1 VRIFPSGRR
10 TTTSRTFSKPSEPTK
25 NCTGGTCIETRSNFK
40 VNSEY
45 RPTGDQPQAI
55 ERLASGLDVGM
66 RAQTLLGVTGSG
78 KTHTMARVIEKAGR
92 PALVIAHNKT
102 LAAQLASEFSEFF
115 PNNAV
120 EYFVSYYDYY
130 QPEAY
135 VPRTDTFIEK
145 DAQINEDIDRLRHS
159 TTSSL
164 FTRRDVIVVASVSAI
179 YGLGSPEEYRKRMVL
194 LEKGGFYD
202 LDDVLRDLVHIQYT
216 RNDFQLARG
225 TFRVRGDVL
234 EVHPAYQDTIY
245 RISLFGDEVENMVEV
260 DPLTGEILRELH
272 TLTVYPATHFVTD
285 EDRLAVAIRNIEA
298 ELEERSAELEG
309 EGKVLEAYRLR
320 QRTRYDLEMMREVG
334 YCSGIE
340 NYSRHLDGRP
350 AGSTPY
356 TLLDYF
362 PDDYLT
368 FVDESHITLPQV
380 RGMYNGDRSRKTTL
394 VEFGFRLPSALDN
407 RPLMW
412 DEFLLK
418 TNQMVFVSATPGPY
432 ELENSEQIVEQII
445 RPTGLVDPEVE
456 VRPTTNQIDD
466 LLNEVAK
473 RVEHEE
479 RVLITTLTIKMAED
493 LTDYLLGHGVKAR
506 YMHANIET
514 LDRIQI
520 IRGLRTGEFDVL
532 VGINL
537 LREGLDLPEVT
548 LVAILDADK
557 EGFLRGERA
566 LIQTIGRAARNV
578 NGRVIMYADR
588 ETEAMRV
595 AIGET
600 NRRREIQVAYN
611 ERNGIEP
618 RTIVKG
624 VSDILIAA
632 EAKGLYK
639 SQRQKAARDAPRDP
653 DELRTLIADLEAEM
667 LEAAEELKFEY
678 AAKLRDEIKD
688 LERQLQEVAS

>member
-1 VRIFPSGRR
+1 
-10 TTTSRTFSKPSEPTK
+10 
-25 NCTGGTCIETRSNFK
+25 
-40 VNSEY
+40 
-45 RPTGDQPQAI
+45 
-55 ERLASGLDVGM
+55 M

-78 KTHTMARVIEKAGR
+78 KTHTMARTIEKVGK
-92 PALVIAHNKT
+92 PSLIIAHNKT
-102 LAAQLASEFSEFF
+102 LAAQLASEFAEFF

-164 FTRRDVIVVASVSAI
+164 FTRSDVVVVASVSAI
-179 YGLGSPEEYRKRMVL
+179 YGLGSPEEYRSKMVL
-194 LEKGGFYD
+194 LESGGFYD
-202 LDDVLRDLVHIQYT
+202 LDDILRDLVRIQYV
-216 RNDFQLARG
+216 RNDYQLARG
-225 TFRVRGDVL
+225 SFRVRGDVL
-234 EVHPAYQDTIY
+234 EVHPAYQDAIY
-245 RISLFGDEVENMVEV
+245 RVSFFGDEVEAMAEV
-260 DPLTGEILRELH
+260 DPVTGEVLREHDVLA
-272 TLTVYPATHFVTD
+272 VYPASHFVTGD
-285 EDRLAVAIRNIEA
+285 ERLNTAVANIET
-298 ELEERSAELEG
+298 ELEERYAQMEA
-309 EGKVLEAYRLR
+309 EGKVLEAYRLK
-320 QRTRYDLEMMREVG
+320 QRTQYDLEMMRELG

-350 AGSTPY
+350 PGSTPF

-362 PDDYLT
+362 PDDYVT
-368 FVDESHITLPQV
+368 FVDESHITLPQIQ
-380 RGMYNGDRSRKTTL
+380 GMYKGDRSRKTTL
-394 VEFGFRLPSALDN
+394 VDFGFRLPSALDN

-418 TNQMVFVSATPGPY
+418 TNQLVFVSATPGPY
-432 ELENSEQIVEQII
+432 ELENSGQIMEQII

-456 VRPTTNQIDD
+456 VRPTKNQIDD

-473 RVEHEE
+473 RTEREE

-493 LTDYLLGHGVKAR
+493 LTDYLLESGVKAR

-566 LIQTIGRAARNV
+566 LIQTIGRSARNV
-578 NGRVIMYADR
+578 DGRVIMYADKETNAMR
-588 ETEAMRV
+588 AALGETE
-595 AIGET
+595 
-600 NRRREIQVAYN
+600 RRRTIQRAHN
-611 ERNGIEP
+611 ERHGIQP
-618 RTIVKG
+618 TTIKKG
-624 VSDILIAA
+624 ISDILIAA
-632 EAKGLYK
+632 ESKGLYK
-639 SQRQKAARDAPRDP
+639 AGKKAASREAPRDP
-653 DELRTLIADLEAEM
+653 AELQGLIADLQAEM
-667 LEAAEELKFEY
+667 QEAAEDLKFEY

-688 LERQLQEVAS
+688 LERQLQEVAT

>member
-1 VRIFPSGRR
+1 MG
-10 TTTSRTFSKPSEPTK
+10 
-25 NCTGGTCIETRSNFK
+25 
-40 VNSEY
+40 
-45 RPTGDQPQAI
+45 
-55 ERLASGLDVGM
+55 
-66 RAQTLLGVTGSG
+66 AQTLLGVTGSG
-78 KTHTMARVIEKAGR
+78 KTHTMARVIEKVGR
-92 PALVIAHNKT
+92 PSLVIAHNKT
-102 LAAQLASEFSEFF
+102 LAAQLASEFADFF

-179 YGLGSPEEYRKRMVL
+179 YGLGSPEEYRNKMVL

-202 LDDVLRDLVHIQYT
+202 VDHILRDLVKIQYT
-216 RNDFQLARG
+216 RNDFQLNRG

-245 RISLFGDEVENMVEV
+245 RVSFFGDEVESMIEA
-260 DPLTGEILRELH
+260 DPLTGEVLRELDVM
-272 TLTVYPATHFVTD
+272 TVYPASHFVTA
-285 EDRLAVAIRNIEA
+285 EDRLATAIKNIEA
-298 ELEERSAELEG
+298 EAEERVAELEG
-309 EGKVLEAYRLR
+309 EGKVLEAYRLK
-320 QRTRYDLEMMREVG
+320 QRTQYDLEMMRELG
-334 YCSGIE
+334 YTSGIE

-350 AGSTPY
+350 PGSTPY

-362 PDDYLT
+362 PDDYVT
-368 FVDESHITLPQV
+368 FVDESHITLPQI
-380 RGMYNGDRSRKTTL
+380 RGMYKGDRSRKTTL
-394 VEFGFRLPSALDN
+394 VDFGFRLPSALDN
-407 RPLMW
+407 RPLTFE
-412 DEFLLK
+412 EFLLK
-418 TNQMVFVSATPGPY
+418 TEQMVFVSATPGPY
-432 ELENSEQIVEQII
+432 ELENSGQIVEQII
-445 RPTGLVDPEVE
+445 RPTGLIDPEVE
-456 VRPTTNQIDD
+456 VRPTKNQIDD
-466 LLNEVAK
+466 LLNEVAV
-473 RVEHEE
+473 RVEHGE

-493 LTDYLLGHGVKAR
+493 LTDYLLEHKVKAR

-578 NGRVIMYADR
+578 KGRVIMYADR
-588 ETEAMRV
+588 ETDSMRV
-595 AIGET
+595 ALGET
-600 NRRREIQVAYN
+600 NRRREIQTAHN
-611 ERNGIEP
+611 ERHNIEP
-618 RTIVKG
+618 RTISKG
-624 VSDILIAA
+624 VSDILVAA

-639 SQRQKAARDAPRDP
+639 ANKRSSRETPRDP

-678 AAKLRDEIKD
+678 AAKLRDEVKD

>member
-1 VRIFPSGRR
+1 
-10 TTTSRTFSKPSEPTK
+10 
-25 NCTGGTCIETRSNFK
+25 
-40 VNSEY
+40 
-45 RPTGDQPQAI
+45 
-55 ERLASGLDVGM
+55 M

-102 LAAQLASEFSEFF
+102 LAAQLASEFSDFY

-159 TTSSL
+159 ATSSL

-179 YGLGSPEEYRKRMVL
+179 YGLGSPDEYRSKMVL

-202 LDDVLRDLVHIQYT
+202 LDDVLRDLVRIQYT

-245 RISLFGDEVENMVEV
+245 RISFFGDEVESMAEV
-260 DPLTGEILRELH
+260 DPLTGEILREMD

-285 EDRLAVAIRNIEA
+285 EDRLTVAIRNIEA
-298 ELEERSAELEG
+298 ELEERAAELDE

-320 QRTRYDLEMMREVG
+320 QRTRYDLEMLREVG
-334 YCSGIE
+334 FTSGIE

-407 RPLMW
+407 RPLRW
-412 DEFLLK
+412 EEFLLK
-418 TNQMVFVSATPGPY
+418 TNQLICVSATPGPW
-432 ELENSEQIVEQII
+432 ELETSEQIVEQII

-456 VRPTTNQIDD
+456 VRPTQNQIDD

-473 RVEHEE
+473 RVEHNE

-493 LTDYLLGHGVKAR
+493 LTDYLLEHNVKAR

-566 LIQTIGRAARNV
+566 LIQTIGRAARNI
-578 NGRVIMYADR
+578 NGRVIMYADK
-588 ETEAMRV
+588 ETEAMRI

-611 ERNGIEP
+611 ERNNIEP

-624 VSDILIAA
+624 ISDILIAA

-639 SQRQKAARDAPRDP
+639 TQRQKAARDAPRDR
-653 DELRTLIADLEAEM
+653 DELQNLIADLQAEM

-678 AAKLRDEIKD
+678 AAKLRDEIKV

>member
-1 VRIFPSGRR
+1 MQNS
-10 TTTSRTFSKPSEPTK
+10 
-25 NCTGGTCIETRSNFK
+25 FK

-45 RPTGDQPQAI
+45 LPTGDQPRAI
-55 ERLASGLDVGM
+55 ESLSAGLEAGM
-66 RAQTLLGVTGSG
+66 GSQSLLGVTGSG
-78 KTHTMARVIEKAGR
+78 KTYTMAKTIEEAGR

-159 TTSSL
+159 ATSSL

-179 YGLGSPEEYRKRMVL
+179 YGLGSPEEYRSKMVL
-194 LEKGGFYD
+194 LEEGGFYD
-202 LDDVLRDLVHIQYT
+202 LDDVLRDLVRIQYT
-216 RNDFQLARG
+216 RNDYQLARG

-245 RISLFGDEVENMVEV
+245 RISFFGDEVEGMVEA
-260 DPLTGEILRELH
+260 DPLTGEVLRELKV
-272 TLTVYPATHFVTD
+272 LTVYPATHFVTN
-285 EDRLAVAIRNIEA
+285 EDRLAVAIKNIEA
-298 ELEERSAELEG
+298 ELEERYAELER

-320 QRTRYDLEMMREVG
+320 QRTMYDLEMMRELG
-334 YCSGIE
+334 YTSGIE

-350 AGSTPY
+350 PSSTPY

-362 PDDYLT
+362 PDDYVT
-368 FVDESHITLPQV
+368 FVDESHITLPQIQ
-380 RGMYNGDRSRKTTL
+380 GMYKGDRSRKTTL

-407 RPLMW
+407 RPLNW
-412 DEFLLK
+412 EEFLFK
-418 TNQMVFVSATPGPY
+418 TGQMVFVSATPGPY
-432 ELENSEQIVEQII
+432 ELEHSEQIVEQII

-456 VRPTTNQIDD
+456 VRPTENQIDD

-473 RVEHEE
+473 RVEHYE
-479 RVLITTLTIKMAED
+479 RVLVTTLTIRMAED
-493 LTDYLLGHGVKAR
+493 LTDYLLEHGVKAR

-537 LREGLDLPEVT
+537 LREGLDLPEVS

-578 NGRVIMYADR
+578 CGRVIMYADR
-588 ETEAMRV
+588 ETDAMRG
-595 AIGET
+595 ALGET
-600 NRRREIQVAYN
+600 NRRREIQIAYN
-611 ERNGIEP
+611 ERNDIEP
-618 RTIVKG
+618 RTIKKG

-632 EAKGLYK
+632 EAKGLY
-639 SQRQKAARDAPRDP
+639 RTDRKAAREAPRDP
-653 DELRTLIADLEAEM
+653 EELQNLIADLQAEM
-667 LEAAEELKFEY
+667 LAAAEELKFEY

>member
-1 VRIFPSGRR
+1 
-10 TTTSRTFSKPSEPTK
+10 
-25 NCTGGTCIETRSNFK
+25 
-40 VNSEY
+40 
-45 RPTGDQPQAI
+45 
-55 ERLASGLDVGM
+55 
-66 RAQTLLGVTGSG
+66 
-78 KTHTMARVIEKAGR
+78 MARVIEKAGK
-92 PALVIAHNKT
+92 PALVMAHNKT
-102 LAAQLASEFSEFF
+102 LAAQLASEFGEYF

-135 VPRTDTFIEK
+135 VPSSDTFIEK

-159 TTSSL
+159 ATSAL

-179 YGLGSPEEYRKRMVL
+179 YGLGSPEEYRSKMVV
-194 LEKGGFYD
+194 LEEGSFYD
-202 LDDVLRDLVHIQYT
+202 LDDVLRDLVRIQYT
-216 RNDFQLARG
+216 RNDYQLARG

-234 EVHPAYQDTIY
+234 EVQPAYQDTVY
-245 RISLFGDEVENMVEV
+245 RVSFFGDEVEGVTEV
-260 DPLTGEILRELH
+260 DPLTGEVLREHDLI
-272 TLTVYPATHFVTD
+272 TIYPATHFVTD
-285 EDRLAVAIRNIEA
+285 EDRLAVATKNIEA
-298 ELEERSAELEG
+298 ELEERYAELER

-320 QRTRYDLEMMREVG
+320 QRTQYDLEMMRELG

-340 NYSRHLDGRP
+340 NYSRHMDGRP
-350 AGSTPY
+350 PGSTPY

-362 PDDYLT
+362 PDDYVT
-368 FVDESHITLPQV
+368 FIDESHITLPQI
-380 RGMYNGDRSRKTTL
+380 RGMYNGDQSRKGTL
-394 VEFGFRLPSALDN
+394 VEHGFRLPSAKDN
-407 RPLMW
+407 RPLTF

-418 TNQMVFVSATPGPY
+418 SNQLVFVSATPGPY
-432 ELENSEQIVEQII
+432 ELENSGQIVEQII

-456 VRPTTNQIDD
+456 VRPTKGQIDD
-466 LLNEVAK
+466 LMNEVAV
-473 RVEHEE
+473 RVEHGE

-493 LTDYLLGHGVKAR
+493 LTDYLLEHNVKTR
-506 YMHANIET
+506 YMHSNIET

-578 NGRVIMYADR
+578 EGRVIMYADK
-588 ETEAMRV
+588 ETDAMKT
-595 AIGET
+595 ALGET
-600 NRRREIQVAYN
+600 GRRREIQKAYN
-611 ERNGIEP
+611 ERNGITP
-618 RTIVKG
+618 RTITKG
-624 VSDILIAA
+624 VSDILVAA

-639 SQRQKAARDAPRDP
+639 TQRQKNAERSTSSDP
-653 DELRTLIADLEAEM
+653 DELRELIANLEAEM

-688 LERQLQEVAS
+688 LERQLSEATA

>member
-1 VRIFPSGRR
+1 MQNS
-10 TTTSRTFSKPSEPTK
+10 
-25 NCTGGTCIETRSNFK
+25 FK

-45 RPTGDQPQAI
+45 LPTGDQPRAI
-55 ERLASGLDVGM
+55 ESLAAGLEDGM

-78 KTHTMARVIEKAGR
+78 KTYTMAKTIEAVGH

-159 TTSSL
+159 ATSSL

-179 YGLGSPEEYRKRMVL
+179 YGLGSPEEYRSKMVL
-194 LEKGGFYD
+194 LEEGSFYY
-202 LDDVLRDLVHIQYT
+202 LDDVLRDLVRIQYT
-216 RNDFQLARG
+216 RNDYQLNRG

-245 RISLFGDEVENMVEV
+245 RVSFFGDEVEGLVEA
-260 DPLTGEILRELH
+260 DPLTGEILRELKV
-272 TLTVYPATHFVTD
+272 LTIYPATHFVTD
-285 EDRLAVAIRNIEA
+285 EDKLAVAIKNIEA
-298 ELEERSAELEG
+298 ELEERYAELER

-320 QRTRYDLEMMREVG
+320 QRTMYDLEMMRELG
-334 YCSGIE
+334 YTSGIE

-350 AGSTPY
+350 PGSTPY

-362 PDDYLT
+362 PDDYVT
-368 FVDESHITLPQV
+368 FVDESHITLPQIQ
-380 RGMYNGDRSRKTTL
+380 GMYKGDRSRKTTL

-407 RPLMW
+407 RPLNW
-412 DEFLLK
+412 EEFLLK
-418 TNQMVFVSATPGPY
+418 TGQMVFVSATPGPY
-432 ELENSEQIVEQII
+432 ELERSEQIVEQII

-456 VRPTTNQIDD
+456 VRPTENQIDD

-473 RVEHEE
+473 RVEHDE
-479 RVLITTLTIKMAED
+479 RVLVTTLTIKMAED
-493 LTDYLLGHGVKAR
+493 LTDYLLEHGVKAR

-537 LREGLDLPEVT
+537 LREGLDLPEVS

-578 NGRVIMYADR
+578 GGRVIMYADK
-588 ETEAMRV
+588 ETEAMRA

-611 ERNGIEP
+611 ERNNIEP
-618 RTIVKG
+618 RTIKKG

-632 EAKGLYK
+632 EAKGLY
-639 SQRQKAARDAPRDP
+639 RTDRKATRETPHDP

-667 LEAAEELKFEY
+667 LAAAEELKFEY

-688 LERQLQEVAS
+688 LDRQLREVVS

>member
-1 VRIFPSGRR
+1 
-10 TTTSRTFSKPSEPTK
+10 
-25 NCTGGTCIETRSNFK
+25 
-40 VNSEY
+40 
-45 RPTGDQPQAI
+45 
-55 ERLASGLDVGM
+55 
-66 RAQTLLGVTGSG
+66 LLGVTGSG
-78 KTHTMARVIEKAGR
+78 KTYTMARVIEEAGR

-102 LAAQLASEFSEFF
+102 LAAQLASEFAEFF

-159 TTSSL
+159 ATSSL

-179 YGLGSPEEYRKRMVL
+179 YGLGSPDEYRSKMVL
-194 LEKGGFYD
+194 LEKRGSYN
-202 LDDVLRDLVHIQYT
+202 LDDVLRDLVRIQYT
-216 RNDFQLARG
+216 RNDFQLNRG
-225 TFRVRGDVL
+225 TFRMRGDVL
-234 EVHPAYQDTIY
+234 EVHPAYQDSIY
-245 RISLFGDEVENMVEV
+245 RISFFGDEAESMVEA
-260 DPLTGEILRELH
+260 DPLTGEILREH
-272 TLTVYPATHFVTD
+272 DMVAVYPASHFVTG
-285 EDRLAVAIRNIEA
+285 EERLKIATSNIEV
-298 ELEERSAELEG
+298 ELEERIEELEK

-320 QRTRYDLEMMREVG
+320 QRTQYDLEMMRELG

-350 AGSTPY
+350 PGSTPY

-362 PDDYLT
+362 PDDYVT

-380 RGMYNGDRSRKTTL
+380 RGMYNGDQSRKTTL
-394 VEFGFRLPSALDN
+394 VDFGFRLPSALDN
-407 RPLMW
+407 RPLKF

-418 TNQMVFVSATPGPY
+418 SNQLVFVSATPGPY
-432 ELENSEQIVEQII
+432 ELENSGQIVEQII
-445 RPTGLVDPEVE
+445 RPTGLIDPEVE
-456 VRPTTNQIDD
+456 VRPTKNQIDD

-473 RVEHEE
+473 RVEHGE
-479 RVLITTLTIKMAED
+479 RVLITTLTIKMSED
-493 LTDYLLGHGVKAR
+493 LTDYLLEHNVKAR
-506 YMHANIET
+506 YMHSNIET

-578 NGRVIMYADR
+578 KGRVIMYADR
-588 ETEAMRV
+588 ETDSMRV
-595 AIGET
+595 ALGET
-600 NRRREIQVAYN
+600 ERRREIQTAHN
-611 ERNGIEP
+611 ERNNIVP
-618 RTIVKG
+618 MTIKKG

-639 SQRQKAARDAPRDP
+639 TQRQKAAREAPGDP
-653 DELRTLIADLEAEM
+653 DELRILIADLEAEM
-667 LEAAEELKFEY
+667 MEAAEELKFEY
-678 AAKLRDEIKD
+678 AARLRDEIKT

>member
-1 VRIFPSGRR
+1 MQNS
-10 TTTSRTFSKPSEPTK
+10 
-25 NCTGGTCIETRSNFK
+25 FK

-45 RPTGDQPQAI
+45 LPTGDQPRAI
-55 ERLASGLDVGM
+55 ESLAAGLEDGM

-78 KTHTMARVIEKAGR
+78 KTYTMAKTIEAVGH

-159 TTSSL
+159 ATSSL

-179 YGLGSPEEYRKRMVL
+179 YGLGSPEEYRSKMVL
-194 LEKGGFYD
+194 LEEGSFYY
-202 LDDVLRDLVHIQYT
+202 LDDVLRDLVRIQYT
-216 RNDFQLARG
+216 RNDYQLNRG

-245 RISLFGDEVENMVEV
+245 RVSFFGDEVEGLVEA
-260 DPLTGEILRELH
+260 DPLTGEVLRELKV
-272 TLTVYPATHFVTD
+272 LTVYPATHFVTD
-285 EDRLAVAIRNIEA
+285 EDKLAVAIKNIEA
-298 ELEERSAELEG
+298 ELEERYAELER

-320 QRTRYDLEMMREVG
+320 QRTMYDLEMMRELG
-334 YCSGIE
+334 YTSGIE

-350 AGSTPY
+350 PGSTPY

-362 PDDYLT
+362 PDDYVT
-368 FVDESHITLPQV
+368 FVDESHITLPQIQ
-380 RGMYNGDRSRKTTL
+380 GMYKGDRSRKTTL

-407 RPLMW
+407 RPLNW
-412 DEFLLK
+412 EEFLLK
-418 TNQMVFVSATPGPY
+418 TGQMVFVSATPGPY
-432 ELENSEQIVEQII
+432 ELERSEQIVEQII

-456 VRPTTNQIDD
+456 VRQTENQIDD

-473 RVEHEE
+473 RVEHDE
-479 RVLITTLTIKMAED
+479 RVLVTTLTIKMAED
-493 LTDYLLGHGVKAR
+493 LTDYLLEHGVKAR

-537 LREGLDLPEVT
+537 LREGLDLPEVS

-578 NGRVIMYADR
+578 GGRVIMYADK
-588 ETEAMRV
+588 ETEAMRA

-611 ERNGIEP
+611 ERNDIEP
-618 RTIVKG
+618 RTIKKG

-632 EAKGLYK
+632 EAKGLY
-639 SQRQKAARDAPRDP
+639 RTDRKAARETPHDP

-667 LEAAEELKFEY
+667 LAAAEELKFEY

-688 LERQLQEVAS
+688 LDRQLREVVS

>member
-1 VRIFPSGRR
+1 VAGTDGFSGAREAPESLCR
-10 TTTSRTFSKPSEPTK
+10 
-25 NCTGGTCIETRSNFK
+25 GGTQIDVRNPFQ

-45 RPTGDQPQAI
+45 QPTGDQPQAI
-55 ERLASGLDVGM
+55 EQLASGLGAGM

-78 KTHTMARVIEKAGR
+78 KTYTMARVIEEAGR

-135 VPRTDTFIEK
+135 VPQTDTFIEK

-159 TTSSL
+159 ATSSL

-179 YGLGSPEEYRKRMVL
+179 YGLGSPEEYRSKMVL

-202 LDDVLRDLVHIQYT
+202 LDDVLRDLVHIQYA

-245 RISLFGDEVENMVEV
+245 RVSFFGDEVENMIEA
-260 DPLTGEILRELH
+260 DPLTGEILRELD
-272 TLTVYPATHFVTD
+272 TLAVYPATHFVTD
-285 EDRLAVAIRNIEA
+285 EERLSIAVSNIEA
-298 ELEERSAELEG
+298 ELEERSAELER
-309 EGKVLEAYRLR
+309 EGKILEAYRLR
-320 QRTRYDLEMMREVG
+320 QRARYDLEMMREVG

-350 AGSTPY
+350 PGSTPY

-362 PDDYLT
+362 PDDYIT

-394 VEFGFRLPSALDN
+394 VEHGFRLPSALDN
-407 RPLMW
+407 RPLKW
-412 DEFLLK
+412 EEFLLK
-418 TNQMVFVSATPGPY
+418 TNQMICVSATPGPY
-432 ELENSEQIVEQII
+432 EMEHSEQIVEQII

-456 VRPTTNQIDD
+456 VRPTKNQIDD

-473 RVEHEE
+473 RVERQE

-493 LTDYLLGHGVKAR
+493 LTDYLLEHGVKAR

-578 NGRVIMYADR
+578 NGRVIMYADK
-588 ETEAMRV
+588 ETEAMRI
-595 AIGET
+595 AIQET
-600 NRRREIQVAYN
+600 NRRREIQMSYN
-611 ERNGIEP
+611 ERNNIEP

-639 SQRQKAARDAPRDP
+639 AGKKTAREAPRDP
-653 DELRTLIADLEAEM
+653 EELQNLIADLEAEM

-688 LERQLQEVAS
+688 LERQLQEAAS

>member
-1 VRIFPSGRR
+1 MGKS
-10 TTTSRTFSKPSEPTK
+10 TQSKFQ
-25 NCTGGTCIETRSNFK
+25 I
-40 VNSEY
+40 NSEY
-45 RPTGDQPQAI
+45 LPTGDQPRAI
-55 ERLASGLDVGM
+55 ESLSAGLDAGM
-66 RAQTLLGVTGSG
+66 PSQTLLGVTGSG
-78 KTHTMARVIEKAGR
+78 KTYTMAKTIEQVGH

-102 LAAQLASEFSEFF
+102 LAAQLANEFAEFF

-179 YGLGSPEEYRKRMVL
+179 YGLGSPEEYRSKMVL
-194 LEKGGFYD
+194 LEEGGFYD
-202 LDDVLRDLVHIQYT
+202 LDDVLRDLVRIQYT
-216 RNDFQLARG
+216 RNDYQLNRG

-234 EVHPAYQDTIY
+234 EVHPAYQDTVY
-245 RISLFGDEVENMVEV
+245 RVSFFGDEVENMAEV
-260 DPLTGEILRELH
+260 DPLTGEVLRELKVI
-272 TLTVYPATHFVTD
+272 TVYPATHFVTD
-285 EDRLAVAIRNIEA
+285 EDRLAVAVKNIET
-298 ELEERSAELEG
+298 ELEERYAELEQQ
-309 EGKVLEAYRLR
+309 GKVLEAYRLR
-320 QRTRYDLEMMREVG
+320 QRTMYDLEMMRELG
-334 YCSGIE
+334 FTSGIE

-350 AGSTPY
+350 PGSTPY

-362 PDDYLT
+362 PDDYVT
-368 FVDESHITLPQV
+368 FVDESHITLPQIG
-380 RGMYNGDRSRKTTL
+380 GMYKGDRSRKTTL

-407 RPLMW
+407 RPLTFE
-412 DEFLLK
+412 EFLLK
-418 TNQMVFVSATPGPY
+418 SNQMVFVSATPGPY
-432 ELENSEQIVEQII
+432 ELQNSGQIVEQII
-445 RPTGLVDPEVE
+445 RPTGLIDPEVE
-456 VRPTTNQIDD
+456 VRPTKNQIDD

-473 RVEHEE
+473 RVEHGE
-479 RVLITTLTIKMAED
+479 RVLVTTLTIKMAED
-493 LTDYLLGHGVKAR
+493 LTDYLLENNVKAR

-548 LVAILDADK
+548 LVSILDADK

-578 NGRVIMYADR
+578 KGRVIMYADKM
-588 ETEAMRV
+588 TDAMKG

-600 NRRREIQVAYN
+600 ERRREIQIAHN
-611 ERNGIEP
+611 ERNNIEP
-618 RTIVKG
+618 KTIKKG

-639 SQRQKAARDAPRDP
+639 TNKKGAAREAPRDP
-653 DELRTLIADLEAEM
+653 EELRNLIADLEAEM
-667 LEAAEELKFEY
+667 LAAAEDLKFEY

>member
-1 VRIFPSGRR
+1 MEIREAFR
-10 TTTSRTFSKPSEPTK
+10 
-25 NCTGGTCIETRSNFK
+25 

-45 RPTGDQPQAI
+45 LPTGDQPKAI
-55 ERLASGLDVGM
+55 AALASGLDAGM
-66 RAQTLLGVTGSG
+66 KAQTLLGVTGSG
-78 KTHTMARVIEKAGR
+78 KTYTMAKVIEEIGR

-102 LAAQLASEFSEFF
+102 LAAQLANEFSEFF

-179 YGLGSPEEYRKRMVL
+179 YGLGSPEEYRSKMVL
-194 LEKGGFYD
+194 LREGEEYD
-202 LDDVLRDLVHIQYT
+202 LDDVLRGLVKIQYA
-216 RNDFQLARG
+216 RNDFQLNRG

-234 EVHPAYQDTIY
+234 EVHPAYQDTVY
-245 RISLFGDEVENMVEV
+245 RVSFFGDEVEGISEV
-260 DPLTGEILRELH
+260 DPLTGEVLRELDV
-272 TLTVYPATHFVTD
+272 LTVYPATHFVTA
-285 EDRLAVAIRNIEA
+285 EDRLAQALANIEA
-298 ELEERSAELEG
+298 EMEERTAELER
-309 EGKVLEAYRLR
+309 EGKVLEAYRLK

-340 NYSRHLDGRP
+340 NYSRHMDGRP
-350 AGSTPY
+350 PGSTPF

-362 PDDYLT
+362 PDDYVT
-368 FVDESHITLPQV
+368 FIDESHITLPQIG
-380 RGMYNGDRSRKTTL
+380 GMYKGDRSRKETL
-394 VEFGFRLPSALDN
+394 VDFGFRLPSALDN
-407 RPLMW
+407 RPLKFE
-412 DEFLLK
+412 EFLLK
-418 TNQMVFVSATPGPY
+418 TDQMIFVSATPGPY
-432 ELENSEQIVEQII
+432 EMEHSEQVVEQII

-456 VRPTTNQIDD
+456 VRPTKNQIDD

-473 RVEHEE
+473 RVEHGE

-493 LTDYLLGHGVKAR
+493 LTDYLLENGVKAR

-578 NGRVIMYADR
+578 KGRVIMYADK
-588 ETEAMRV
+588 ETDAMRV

-600 NRRREIQVAYN
+600 NRRREIQIAYN
-611 ERNGIEP
+611 RANGIEP
-618 RTIVKG
+618 RTVSKG

-632 EAKGLYK
+632 EARGLYK
-639 SQRQKAARDAPRDP
+639 TNKNAEREAPRDP
-653 DELRTLIADLEAEM
+653 GEIHDLIADLQAEM
-667 LEAAEELKFEY
+667 MQAAEDLKFEY
-678 AAKLRDEIKD
+678 AAKLRDEIKE

>member
-1 VRIFPSGRR
+1 
-10 TTTSRTFSKPSEPTK
+10 
-25 NCTGGTCIETRSNFK
+25 
-40 VNSEY
+40 
-45 RPTGDQPQAI
+45 
-55 ERLASGLDVGM
+55 M

-78 KTHTMARVIEKAGR
+78 KTYTMAKTIEEVGH

-102 LAAQLASEFSEFF
+102 LAAQLANEFAEFF

-159 TTSSL
+159 ATSAL

-179 YGLGSPEEYRKRMVL
+179 YGLGSPEEYRSKMVL
-194 LEKGGFYD
+194 LEEGGFYD
-202 LDDVLRDLVHIQYT
+202 LDDVLRDLVRIQYA
-216 RNDFQLARG
+216 RNDYQLNRG

-245 RISLFGDEVENMVEV
+245 RVSFFGDEVEGMAEV
-260 DPLTGEILRELH
+260 DALTGEILRDLKV
-272 TLTVYPATHFVTD
+272 LTVYPATHFVTD
-285 EDRLAVAIRNIEA
+285 EDRMVGALKNIEA
-298 ELEERSAELEG
+298 ELEERYAELTEQ
-309 EGKVLEAYRLR
+309 GKVLEAYRLR
-320 QRTRYDLEMMREVG
+320 QRTMYDLEMMRELG
-334 YCSGIE
+334 FTSGIE
-340 NYSRHLDGRP
+340 NYSRHLDGRAP
-350 AGSTPY
+350 GSTPY

-362 PDDYLT
+362 PDDYVT
-368 FVDESHITLPQV
+368 FVDESHITLPQIT
-380 RGMYNGDRSRKTTL
+380 GMYKGDRSRKTTL

-407 RPLMW
+407 RPLKW
-412 DEFLLK
+412 EEFLLK
-418 TNQMVFVSATPGPY
+418 TNQLICVSATPGPW
-432 ELENSEQIVEQII
+432 ELENSGQIVEQII

-456 VRPTTNQIDD
+456 VRPTKNQIDD

-473 RVEHEE
+473 RVEHGE
-479 RVLITTLTIKMAED
+479 RVLVTTLTIKMAED
-493 LTDYLLGHGVKAR
+493 LTDYLLEHNVKAR

-566 LIQTIGRAARNV
+566 LIQTIGRSARNV
-578 NGRVIMYADR
+578 KGRVIMYADR
-588 ETEAMRV
+588 MTDAMKAAMGETE
-595 AIGET
+595 
-600 NRRREIQVAYN
+600 RRREIQTAYN

-618 RTIVKG
+618 RTIQKG

-632 EAKGLYK
+632 EAKGLYRTDK
-639 SQRQKAARDAPRDP
+639 KGAAREAPRDP
-653 DELRTLIADLEAEM
+653 EELRNLIADLEAEM
-667 LEAAEELKFEY
+667 LAAAEELKFEY

>member
-1 VRIFPSGRR
+1 MEKS
-10 TTTSRTFSKPSEPTK
+10 TQKS
-25 NCTGGTCIETRSNFK
+25 FK

-45 RPTGDQPQAI
+45 LPTGDQPRAI
-55 ERLASGLDVGM
+55 ESLAAGLEAGM

-78 KTHTMARVIEKAGR
+78 KTYTMAKTIEEAGR

-159 TTSSL
+159 ATSSL

-179 YGLGSPEEYRKRMVL
+179 YGLGSPEEYRSKMVL
-194 LEKGGFYD
+194 LEEGGFYD
-202 LDDVLRDLVHIQYT
+202 LDDVLRDLVRIQYT
-216 RNDFQLARG
+216 RNDYQLARG

-245 RISLFGDEVENMVEV
+245 RVSFFGDEVEGMVEA
-260 DPLTGEILRELH
+260 DPLTGEVLRELKV
-272 TLTVYPATHFVTD
+272 LTVYPATHFVTN
-285 EDRLAVAIRNIEA
+285 EDRLAVAIKNIEA
-298 ELEERSAELEG
+298 ELQERYAELER

-320 QRTRYDLEMMREVG
+320 QRTMYDLEMMRELG
-334 YCSGIE
+334 YTSGIE

-350 AGSTPY
+350 PGSTPY

-362 PDDYLT
+362 PDDYVT
-368 FVDESHITLPQV
+368 FVDESHITLPQIQ
-380 RGMYNGDRSRKTTL
+380 GMYKGDRSRKTTL

-407 RPLMW
+407 RPLNW
-412 DEFLLK
+412 EEFLLK
-418 TNQMVFVSATPGPY
+418 TGQMVFVSATPGPY
-432 ELENSEQIVEQII
+432 ELEHSEQIVEQII

-456 VRPTTNQIDD
+456 VRPTENQIDD

-473 RVEHEE
+473 RVEHDE
-479 RVLITTLTIKMAED
+479 RVLVTTLTIRMAED
-493 LTDYLLGHGVKAR
+493 LTDYLLEHSVKAR

-537 LREGLDLPEVT
+537 LREGLDLPEVS

-578 NGRVIMYADR
+578 GGRVIMYADK
-588 ETEAMRV
+588 ETDAMR
-595 AIGET
+595 AALGET

-618 RTIVKG
+618 RTIRKG

-632 EAKGLYK
+632 EAKGLYRTDK
-639 SQRQKAARDAPRDP
+639 KAAREAPRDP
-653 DELRTLIADLEAEM
+653 EELRTLIAELEAEM
-667 LEAAEELKFEY
+667 LAAAEELKFEY

-688 LERQLQEVAS
+688 LERQLQEIPS

>member
-1 VRIFPSGRR
+1 
-10 TTTSRTFSKPSEPTK
+10 
-25 NCTGGTCIETRSNFK
+25 
-40 VNSEY
+40 
-45 RPTGDQPQAI
+45 
-55 ERLASGLDVGM
+55 
-66 RAQTLLGVTGSG
+66 
-78 KTHTMARVIEKAGR
+78 MARVIEEAGR
-92 PALVIAHNKT
+92 PALVIVHNKT
-102 LAAQLASEFSEFF
+102 LAAQLASEFAEFF

-159 TTSSL
+159 ATSSL

-179 YGLGSPEEYRKRMVL
+179 YGLGSPDEYRSKMVL
-194 LEKGGFYD
+194 LEKRGSYN
-202 LDDVLRDLVHIQYT
+202 LDDVLRDLVRIQYT
-216 RNDFQLARG
+216 RNDFQLNRG
-225 TFRVRGDVL
+225 MFRMRGDVL
-234 EVHPAYQDTIY
+234 EVHPAYQDSIY
-245 RISLFGDEVENMVEV
+245 RISFFGDEAESMVEA
-260 DPLTGEILRELH
+260 DPLTGEILREH
-272 TLTVYPATHFVTD
+272 DMVAVYPASHFVTG
-285 EDRLAVAIRNIEA
+285 EERLKIATSNIEV
-298 ELEERSAELEG
+298 ELEERIEELEK

-320 QRTRYDLEMMREVG
+320 QRTQYDLEMMRELG

-350 AGSTPY
+350 PGSTPY

-362 PDDYLT
+362 PDDYVT

-380 RGMYNGDRSRKTTL
+380 RGMYNGDQSRKTTL
-394 VEFGFRLPSALDN
+394 VDFGFRLPSALDN
-407 RPLMW
+407 RPLKF

-418 TNQMVFVSATPGPY
+418 SNQLVFVSATPGPY
-432 ELENSEQIVEQII
+432 ELENSGQIVEQII
-445 RPTGLVDPEVE
+445 RPTGLIDPEVE
-456 VRPTTNQIDD
+456 VRPTKNQIDD

-473 RVEHEE
+473 RVEHGE
-479 RVLITTLTIKMAED
+479 RVLITTLTIKMSED
-493 LTDYLLGHGVKAR
+493 LTDYLLEHNVKAR
-506 YMHANIET
+506 YMHSNIET

-578 NGRVIMYADR
+578 KGRVIMYADR
-588 ETEAMRV
+588 ETDSMRV
-595 AIGET
+595 ALGET
-600 NRRREIQVAYN
+600 ERRREIQTAHN
-611 ERNGIEP
+611 ERNNIVP
-618 RTIVKG
+618 MTIKKG

-639 SQRQKAARDAPRDP
+639 TQRQKAAREAPGDP

-667 LEAAEELKFEY
+667 MEAAEELKFEY
-678 AAKLRDEIKD
+678 AARLRDEIKT

>member
-1 VRIFPSGRR
+1 
-10 TTTSRTFSKPSEPTK
+10 
-25 NCTGGTCIETRSNFK
+25 
-40 VNSEY
+40 
-45 RPTGDQPQAI
+45 
-55 ERLASGLDVGM
+55 M

-78 KTHTMARVIEKAGR
+78 KTYTMAKTIEEIGR

-102 LAAQLASEFSEFF
+102 LAAQLASEFAEFF

-159 TTSSL
+159 TTSAL

-179 YGLGSPEEYRKRMVL
+179 YGLGSPEEYRSKMVL
-194 LEKGGFYD
+194 LEQGHFYD
-202 LDDVLRDLVHIQYT
+202 LDDVLRDLVRIQYA
-216 RNDFQLARG
+216 RNDYQLNRG
-225 TFRVRGDVL
+225 TFRVRGDML
-234 EVHPAYQDTIY
+234 EIHPAYQDTVY
-245 RISLFGDEVENMVEV
+245 RVSFFGDEVEGMAEV
-260 DPLTGEILRELH
+260 DSLTGEVLRELDV
-272 TLTVYPATHFVTD
+272 LSVYPASHFVTN
-285 EDRLAVAIRNIEA
+285 EDRMAAALQNIKAEVEERYA
-298 ELEERSAELEG
+298 ELTEQ
-309 EGKVLEAYRLR
+309 GKVLEAYRIR
-320 QRTRYDLEMMREVG
+320 QRTMYDLEMMRELG
-334 YCSGIE
+334 FTSGIE

-350 AGSTPY
+350 PGSTPF
-356 TLLDYF
+356 TLLNYF
-362 PDDYLT
+362 PDDYVT
-368 FVDESHITLPQV
+368 FVDESHITLSQIT
-380 RGMYNGDRSRKTTL
+380 GMYKGDRSRKTTL

-407 RPLMW
+407 RPLKW
-412 DEFLLK
+412 EEFLLK
-418 TNQMVFVSATPGPY
+418 TKQLVCVSATPGPW
-432 ELENSEQIVEQII
+432 ELENSGQIVEQII

-456 VRPTTNQIDD
+456 VRPTKNQIDD

-473 RVEHEE
+473 RVEHGE
-479 RVLITTLTIKMAED
+479 RVLITTLTIKMSED
-493 LTDYLLGHGVKAR
+493 LTDYLLEHNVKAR

-578 NGRVIMYADR
+578 NGRVVMYADK
-588 ETEAMRV
+588 ETNAMRA

-611 ERNGIEP
+611 ERNNIEP
-618 RTIVKG
+618 TTIKKG

-639 SQRQKAARDAPRDP
+639 TDRKGAARDAPRDP
-653 DELRTLIADLEAEM
+653 EELRTLIADLEAEM
-667 LEAAEELKFEY
+667 LVAAEELKFEY

>member
-1 VRIFPSGRR
+1 MEVRPGFQ
-10 TTTSRTFSKPSEPTK
+10 
-25 NCTGGTCIETRSNFK
+25 

-45 RPTGDQPQAI
+45 QPAGDQPQAI
-55 ERLASGLDVGM
+55 DKLVSGLDGGM

-78 KTHTMARVIEKAGR
+78 KTHTMARAIERAGK

-102 LAAQLASEFSEFF
+102 LAAQLASEFAEFF

-135 VPRTDTFIEK
+135 VPSSDTFIEK
-145 DAQINEDIDRLRHS
+145 DAQINADIDRLRHS
-159 TTSSL
+159 ATSSL

-179 YGLGSPEEYRKRMVL
+179 YGLGSPEEYRSKMVL
-194 LEKGGFYD
+194 LEQGGFYD
-202 LDDVLRDLVHIQYT
+202 LDDVLRDLVRIQYA

-234 EVHPAYQDTIY
+234 EVYPAYQDTIY
-245 RISLFGDEVENMVEV
+245 RVSFFGDEVESTTEV
-260 DPLTGEILRELH
+260 DPITGEVLREH
-272 TLTVYPATHFVTD
+272 DVLTVYPATHFVTD
-285 EDRLAVAIRNIEA
+285 EDRIKIAAQNIEA
-298 ELEERSAELEG
+298 ELEERYAELE
-309 EGKVLEAYRLR
+309 EQGKVLEAYRIR
-320 QRTRYDLEMMREVG
+320 QRTLYDLEMMRELG

-340 NYSRHLDGRP
+340 NYSRHLDGRA

-362 PDDYLT
+362 PDDYVT

-394 VEFGFRLPSALDN
+394 VDFGFRLPSALDN

-418 TNQMVFVSATPGPY
+418 TNQLVFVSATPGPY

-456 VRPTTNQIDD
+456 VRPTKNQIDD

-473 RVEHEE
+473 RTEHGE
-479 RVLITTLTIKMAED
+479 RVLITTLTIKMSED
-493 LTDYLLGHGVKAR
+493 LTDYLLERGIKAR
-506 YMHANIET
+506 YMHSNIET

-578 NGRVIMYADR
+578 EGRVIMYADR
-588 ETEAMRV
+588 ETDSMRT

-600 NRRREIQVAYN
+600 NRRREIQISHN
-611 ERNGIEP
+611 ERNNIQPTTIRKGI
-618 RTIVKG
+618 
-624 VSDILIAA
+624 SDILVAA

-639 SQRQKAARDAPRDP
+639 AGKKKMSRETPRDP
-653 DELRTLIADLEAEM
+653 EEIQNLIADLEAEM
-667 LEAAEELKFEY
+667 MEAAEELKFEY
-678 AAKLRDEIKD
+678 AARLRDEIKD
-688 LERQLQEVAS
+688 LERQLREAAS

>member
-1 VRIFPSGRR
+1 
-10 TTTSRTFSKPSEPTK
+10 
-25 NCTGGTCIETRSNFK
+25 
-40 VNSEY
+40 
-45 RPTGDQPQAI
+45 
-55 ERLASGLDVGM
+55 
-66 RAQTLLGVTGSG
+66 
-78 KTHTMARVIEKAGR
+78 MARVIEKVGR
-92 PALVIAHNKT
+92 PSLVIAHNKT
-102 LAAQLASEFSEFF
+102 LAAQLASEFSDFF

-135 VPRTDTFIEK
+135 VPSTDTFIEK

-159 TTSSL
+159 ATSSL

-179 YGLGSPEEYRKRMVL
+179 YGLGSPEEYRSKMVL

-202 LDDVLRDLVHIQYT
+202 LDDVLRDLVRIQYV

-225 TFRVRGDVL
+225 SFRVRGDAL
-234 EVHPAYQDTIY
+234 EVHPAYQDSIY
-245 RISLFGDEVENMVEV
+245 RISFFGDEVEGMTEV
-260 DPLTGEILRELH
+260 DPLTGEILREMD

-285 EDRLAVAIRNIEA
+285 EDRLVVATNNIEA
-298 ELEERSAELEG
+298 EMEERVEELNA
-309 EGKVLEAYRLR
+309 EGKILEAYRLG
-320 QRTRYDLEMMREVG
+320 QRTRYDLEMMRELG

-380 RGMYNGDRSRKTTL
+380 RGMYKGDRSRKTTL
-394 VEFGFRLPSALDN
+394 VEHGFRLPSALDN
-407 RPLMW
+407 RPLQFE
-412 DEFLLK
+412 EFLLK
-418 TNQMVFVSATPGPY
+418 TNQLIFVSATPGPY

-456 VRPTTNQIDD
+456 VRPTKNQIDD
-466 LLNEVAK
+466 LLNEVAV
-473 RVEHEE
+473 RVEHGE
-479 RVLITTLTIKMAED
+479 RVLITTLTIRMAED
-493 LTDYLLGHGVKAR
+493 LTDYLLEHGVKAR

-578 NGRVIMYADR
+578 NGRVIMYADK
-588 ETEAMRV
+588 ETEAMRI

-600 NRRREIQVAYN
+600 NRRREIQREFN

-618 RTIVKG
+618 RTITKG

-639 SQRQKAARDAPRDP
+639 TQRQKAARDAPGDP

-678 AAKLRDEIKD
+678 AAKLRDEIKE
-688 LERQLQEVAS
+688 LERQLQEVIP

>member
-1 VRIFPSGRR
+1 LSVEKS
-10 TTTSRTFSKPSEPTK
+10 TKSEF
-25 NCTGGTCIETRSNFK
+25 R

-45 RPTGDQPQAI
+45 LPTGDQPRAI
-55 ERLASGLDVGM
+55 ESLASGLDVEM
-66 RAQTLLGVTGSG
+66 DVQTLLGVTGSG
-78 KTHTMARVIEKAGR
+78 KTYTMAKTIEQVGR
-92 PALVIAHNKT
+92 PALIIAHNKT
-102 LAAQLASEFSEFF
+102 LAAQLANEFAEFF

-179 YGLGSPEEYRKRMVL
+179 YGLGSPEEYRSKMVL
-194 LEKGGFYD
+194 LEEGGFYD
-202 LDDVLRDLVHIQYT
+202 LDDVLRDLVRIQYA
-216 RNDFQLARG
+216 RNDYQLNRG

-234 EVHPAYQDTIY
+234 EVHPAYQDTVY
-245 RISLFGDEVENMVEV
+245 RVSFFGDEVENITEV
-260 DPLTGEILRELH
+260 DPLTGEVLRELKV
-272 TLTVYPATHFVTD
+272 LTVYPATHFVTD
-285 EDRLAVAIRNIEA
+285 EDRLAVGVKNIEA
-298 ELEERSAELEG
+298 ELEERYAELEAQ
-309 EGKVLEAYRLR
+309 GKVLEAYRLR
-320 QRTRYDLEMMREVG
+320 QRTMYDLEMMRELG
-334 YCSGIE
+334 FTSGIE

-350 AGSTPY
+350 PGSTPY

-362 PDDYLT
+362 PDDYVT
-368 FVDESHITLPQV
+368 FVDESHITLPQIG
-380 RGMYNGDRSRKTTL
+380 GMYKGDRSRKTTL

-407 RPLMW
+407 RPLTFE
-412 DEFLLK
+412 EFLLK
-418 TNQMVFVSATPGPY
+418 TNQMVCVSATPGPY
-432 ELENSEQIVEQII
+432 ELQNSGQIVEQII
-445 RPTGLVDPEVE
+445 RPTGLIDPEVE
-456 VRPTTNQIDD
+456 VRPTKNQIDD

-473 RVEHEE
+473 RVEHDE
-479 RVLITTLTIKMAED
+479 RVLVTTLTIKMAED
-493 LTDYLLGHGVKAR
+493 LTDYLLENNVKAR

-578 NGRVIMYADR
+578 KGRVVMYADKM
-588 ETEAMRV
+588 TDAMKA

-600 NRRREIQVAYN
+600 ERRREIQRAHN
-611 ERNGIEP
+611 ERNNIEP
-618 RTIVKG
+618 RTIKKG

-639 SQRQKAARDAPRDP
+639 TNKKGTAREAPRDP
-653 DELRTLIADLEAEM
+653 EELHNLIADLEAEM
-667 LEAAEELKFEY
+667 LAAAEDLKFEY

-688 LERQLQEVAS
+688 LERQLQEVSS

>member
-1 VRIFPSGRR
+1 
-10 TTTSRTFSKPSEPTK
+10 
-25 NCTGGTCIETRSNFK
+25 
-40 VNSEY
+40 
-45 RPTGDQPQAI
+45 
-55 ERLASGLDVGM
+55 
-66 RAQTLLGVTGSG
+66 
-78 KTHTMARVIEKAGR
+78 MARLIEEVGR
-92 PALVIAHNKT
+92 PSLVIAHNKT
-102 LAAQLASEFSEFF
+102 LAAQLASEFAEFF

-159 TTSSL
+159 ATSSL

-179 YGLGSPEEYRKRMVL
+179 YGLGSPEEYRSKMIL
-194 LEKGGFYD
+194 LEQGGFYD
-202 LDDVLRDLVHIQYT
+202 LDDVLRDLVKIQYT

-225 TFRVRGDVL
+225 SFRMRGDVL
-234 EVHPAYQDTIY
+234 EVHPAYQDTVY
-245 RISLFGDEVENMVEV
+245 RVSFFGDEVESMTEV
-260 DPLTGEILRELH
+260 DSLTGEVLREH
-272 TLTVYPATHFVTD
+272 DTLTVYPATHFVTN
-285 EDRLAVAIRNIEA
+285 EDRMAVAIKNIEA
-298 ELEERSAELEG
+298 EMEQRTAELET
-309 EGKVLEAYRLR
+309 EGKVLEAYRLK
-320 QRTRYDLEMMREVG
+320 QRTQYDLEMMRELG

-340 NYSRHLDGRP
+340 NYSRHMDGRP
-350 AGSTPY
+350 PGSTPY

-362 PDDYLT
+362 PDDFVT

-394 VEFGFRLPSALDN
+394 VDFGFRLPSALDN

-412 DEFLLK
+412 EEFLLK
-418 TNQMVFVSATPGPY
+418 TDQMVFVSATPGPY
-432 ELENSEQIVEQII
+432 ELENSGQIVEQII
-445 RPTGLVDPEVE
+445 RPTGLIDPEVE
-456 VRPTTNQIDD
+456 VRPTKNQIDD

-473 RVEHEE
+473 RVEHGE
-479 RVLITTLTIKMAED
+479 RVLITTLTIKMSED
-493 LTDYLLGHGVKAR
+493 LTDYLLEHNVKAR
-506 YMHANIET
+506 YMHSNIET

-578 NGRVIMYADR
+578 KGRVIMYADR
-588 ETEAMRV
+588 ETDSMRV

-600 NRRREIQVAYN
+600 NRRREIQTAHN
-611 ERNGIEP
+611 ERNNIVP
-618 RTIVKG
+618 RTISKG

-639 SQRQKAARDAPRDP
+639 TNRKNAREAPRDP
-653 DELRTLIADLEAEM
+653 DELRVLIADLEAEM
-667 LEAAEELKFEY
+667 MEAAEELKFEY

-688 LERQLQEVAS
+688 LERQLQEVVS

>member
-1 VRIFPSGRR
+1 MR
-10 TTTSRTFSKPSEPTK
+10 T
-25 NCTGGTCIETRSNFK
+25 
-40 VNSEY
+40 
-45 RPTGDQPQAI
+45 
-55 ERLASGLDVGM
+55 
-66 RAQTLLGVTGSG
+66 QTLLGVTGSG
-78 KTHTMARVIEKAGR
+78 KTYTMAKAIEEVGR

-102 LAAQLASEFSEFF
+102 LAAQLANEFAEFF

-159 TTSSL
+159 TTSAL

-179 YGLGSPEEYRKRMVL
+179 YGLGSPEEYRSKMVL

-202 LDDVLRDLVHIQYT
+202 LDDVLRDLVRIQYA
-216 RNDFQLARG
+216 RNDYQLNRG

-234 EVHPAYQDTIY
+234 EVHPAYQDTVY
-245 RISLFGDEVENMVEV
+245 RVSFFGDEVEGMTEV
-260 DPLTGEILRELH
+260 DSLTGEVLRELDV
-272 TLTVYPATHFVTD
+272 LTVYPATHFVTD
-285 EDRLAVAIRNIEA
+285 EDRLTAAITNIEA
-298 ELEERSAELEG
+298 EMEERVGELQE

-320 QRTRYDLEMMREVG
+320 QRTMYDLEMMRELG
-334 YCSGIE
+334 FTSGIE

-350 AGSTPY
+350 PGSTPY

-362 PDDYLT
+362 PDDYVT
-368 FVDESHITLPQV
+368 FIDESHITLSQIT
-380 RGMYNGDRSRKTTL
+380 GMYKGDRSRKTTL

-407 RPLMW
+407 RPLKW
-412 DEFLLK
+412 EEFLLK
-418 TNQMVFVSATPGPY
+418 TNQMICVSATPGPW
-432 ELENSEQIVEQII
+432 ELENSGQIVEQII

-456 VRPTTNQIDD
+456 VRPTKNQIDD

-473 RVEHEE
+473 RVEHGE
-479 RVLITTLTIKMAED
+479 RVLVTTLTIKMAED
-493 LTDYLLGHGVKAR
+493 LTDYLLEHNVKAR

-578 NGRVIMYADR
+578 KGRVIMYADKETDAMKAALG
-588 ETEAMRV
+588 ETE
-595 AIGET
+595 
-600 NRRREIQVAYN
+600 RRREIQVAYN
-611 ERNGIEP
+611 QRNGIEP
-618 RTIVKG
+618 RTIKKG

-632 EAKGLYK
+632 EAKGLYRTDK
-639 SQRQKAARDAPRDP
+639 KGAAREAPRDP
-653 DELRTLIADLEAEM
+653 EELRNLIADLEAEM
-667 LEAAEELKFEY
+667 LVAAEELKFEY

-688 LERQLQEVAS
+688 LERQLQEVAPDKLGVPFASPNWNYDEEADVLYLSVGEPGPAVGVDIAVATRRERLIQNR

>member
-1 VRIFPSGRR
+1 VEKS
-10 TTTSRTFSKPSEPTK
+10 TKSEF
-25 NCTGGTCIETRSNFK
+25 R

-45 RPTGDQPQAI
+45 LPTGDQPRAI
-55 ERLASGLDVGM
+55 ESLASGLDVEM
-66 RAQTLLGVTGSG
+66 DVQTLLGVTGSG
-78 KTHTMARVIEKAGR
+78 KTYTMAKTIEQVGR
-92 PALVIAHNKT
+92 PALIIAHNKT
-102 LAAQLASEFSEFF
+102 LAAQLANEFAEFF

-179 YGLGSPEEYRKRMVL
+179 YGLGSPEEYRSKMVL
-194 LEKGGFYD
+194 LEEGGFYD
-202 LDDVLRDLVHIQYT
+202 LDDVLRDLVRIQYA
-216 RNDFQLARG
+216 RNDYQLNRG

-234 EVHPAYQDTIY
+234 EVHPAYQDTVY
-245 RISLFGDEVENMVEV
+245 RVSFFGDEVENITEV
-260 DPLTGEILRELH
+260 DPLTGEVLRELKV
-272 TLTVYPATHFVTD
+272 LTVYPATHFVTD
-285 EDRLAVAIRNIEA
+285 EDRLAVGVKNIEA
-298 ELEERSAELEG
+298 ELEERYAELEAQ
-309 EGKVLEAYRLR
+309 GKVLEAYRLR
-320 QRTRYDLEMMREVG
+320 QRTMYDLEMMRELG
-334 YCSGIE
+334 FTSGIE

-350 AGSTPY
+350 PGSTPY

-362 PDDYLT
+362 PDDYVT
-368 FVDESHITLPQV
+368 FVDESHITLPQIG
-380 RGMYNGDRSRKTTL
+380 GMYKGDRSRKTTL

-407 RPLMW
+407 RPLTFE
-412 DEFLLK
+412 EFLLK
-418 TNQMVFVSATPGPY
+418 TNQMVCVSATPGPY
-432 ELENSEQIVEQII
+432 ELQNSGQIVEQII
-445 RPTGLVDPEVE
+445 RPTGLIDPEVE
-456 VRPTTNQIDD
+456 VRPTKNQIDD

-473 RVEHEE
+473 RVEHDE
-479 RVLITTLTIKMAED
+479 RVLVTTLTIKMAED
-493 LTDYLLGHGVKAR
+493 LTDYLLENNVKAR

-578 NGRVIMYADR
+578 KGRVVMYADKM
-588 ETEAMRV
+588 TDAMKA

-600 NRRREIQVAYN
+600 ERRREIQRAHN
-611 ERNGIEP
+611 ERNNIEP
-618 RTIVKG
+618 RTIKKG

-639 SQRQKAARDAPRDP
+639 TNKKGTAREAPRDP
-653 DELRTLIADLEAEM
+653 EELHNLIADLEAEM
-667 LEAAEELKFEY
+667 LAAAEDLKFEY

-688 LERQLQEVAS
+688 LERQLQEVSS

>member
-1 VRIFPSGRR
+1 
-10 TTTSRTFSKPSEPTK
+10 
-25 NCTGGTCIETRSNFK
+25 
-40 VNSEY
+40 
-45 RPTGDQPQAI
+45 
-55 ERLASGLDVGM
+55 M
-66 RAQTLLGVTGSG
+66 TGSG
-78 KTHTMARVIEKAGR
+78 KTYTMAKTIEEIGR
-92 PALVIAHNKT
+92 PSLIIAHNKT
-102 LAAQLASEFSEFF
+102 LAAQLASEFAEFF

-159 TTSSL
+159 ATSSL

-179 YGLGSPEEYRKRMVL
+179 YGLGSPEEYRSKMVL
-194 LEKGGFYD
+194 LEQGGFYD
-202 LDDVLRDLVHIQYT
+202 LDDILRDLVKIQYT

-225 TFRVRGDVL
+225 AFRVRGDVL
-234 EVHPAYQDTIY
+234 EVHPAYQDSIY
-245 RISLFGDEVENMVEV
+245 RISFFGDEVESMVEA
-260 DPLTGEILRELH
+260 DPLTGEVLREH
-272 TLTVYPATHFVTD
+272 DVLTVYPATHFVTGD
-285 EDRLAVAIRNIEA
+285 DRMKVAVKNIEA
-298 ELEERSAELEG
+298 EMEARVEELNT
-309 EGKVLEAYRLR
+309 EGKVLEAYRLK
-320 QRTRYDLEMMREVG
+320 QRTQYDLEMMRELG
-334 YCSGIE
+334 FCSGIE
-340 NYSRHLDGRP
+340 NYSRHMDGRP
-350 AGSTPY
+350 PGSTPY

-362 PDDYLT
+362 PDDFVT

-380 RGMYNGDRSRKTTL
+380 RGMYKGDRSRKTTL
-394 VEFGFRLPSALDN
+394 VDFGFRLPSALDN
-407 RPLMW
+407 RPLTFE
-412 DEFLLK
+412 EFLLK
-418 TNQMVFVSATPGPY
+418 TDQMVFVSATPGPY
-432 ELENSEQIVEQII
+432 ELENSGQIVEQII
-445 RPTGLVDPEVE
+445 RPTGLIDPEVE
-456 VRPTTNQIDD
+456 VRPTKNQIDD

-473 RVEHEE
+473 RVEHGE
-479 RVLITTLTIKMAED
+479 RVLITTLTIKMSED
-493 LTDYLLGHGVKAR
+493 LTDYLLEHNVKAR
-506 YMHANIET
+506 YMHSNIET

-578 NGRVIMYADR
+578 KGRVIMYADR
-588 ETEAMRV
+588 ETNSMRI

-600 NRRREIQVAYN
+600 NRRREIQTAHNV
-611 ERNGIEP
+611 RNNIEP
-618 RTIVKG
+618 RTIKKG

-639 SQRQKAARDAPRDP
+639 TQRQKNARDTPRDP
-653 DELRTLIADLEAEM
+653 DELRVLIADLEAEM
-667 LEAAEELKFEY
+667 MEAAEELKFEY
-678 AAKLRDEIKD
+678 AARLRDEIKD

>member
-1 VRIFPSGRR
+1 M
-10 TTTSRTFSKPSEPTK
+10 
-25 NCTGGTCIETRSNFK
+25 ETRDTFQ
-40 VNSEY
+40 VTSEY
-45 RPTGDQPQAI
+45 QPTGDQPKAI
-55 ERLASGLDVGM
+55 ESLATGLNSGLE
-66 RAQTLLGVTGSG
+66 AQTLLGVTGSG
-78 KTHTMARVIEKAGR
+78 KTHTMARAIERAGR

-102 LAAQLASEFSEFF
+102 LAAQLASEFGEYF

-135 VPRTDTFIEK
+135 VPSTDTFIEK

-159 TTSSL
+159 ATSAL
-164 FTRRDVIVVASVSAI
+164 FTRRDVVVVASVSAI
-179 YGLGSPEEYRKRMVL
+179 YGLGSPEEYRNKMVI
-194 LEKGGFYD
+194 LEEGNFYD
-202 LDDVLRDLVHIQYT
+202 LDDVLRDLVKIQYA
-216 RNDFQLARG
+216 RNDYQLARG
-225 TFRVRGDVL
+225 NFRVRGDVL

-245 RISLFGDEVENMVEV
+245 RISFFGDEVENMTEV
-260 DPLTGEILRELH
+260 DPLTGEVLREH
-272 TLTVYPATHFVTD
+272 DVLTVYPATHFVTD
-285 EDRLAVAIRNIEA
+285 EDRLAIATKNIEA
-298 ELEERSAELEG
+298 ELEQQYAELEK
-309 EGKVLEAYRLR
+309 EGKILEAYRLR
-320 QRTRYDLEMMREVG
+320 QRTRYDLEMMRELG

-380 RGMYNGDRSRKTTL
+380 RGMYRGDRSRKETL
-394 VEFGFRLPSALDN
+394 VGHGFRLPSALDN
-407 RPLMW
+407 RPLTF

-418 TNQMVFVSATPGPY
+418 SNQLVFVSATPGPY
-432 ELENSEQIVEQII
+432 ELENSSRIIEQII

-456 VRPTTNQIDD
+456 VRPTKGQIDD

-493 LTDYLLGHGVKAR
+493 LTDYLLEHNVRAR

-578 NGRVIMYADR
+578 KGRVIMYADK
-588 ETEAMRV
+588 ETDAMKV

-600 NRRREIQVAYN
+600 ARRREIQRAYN
-611 ERNGIEP
+611 ERNDITP
-618 RTIVKG
+618 RTIKKG

-639 SQRQKAARDAPRDP
+639 TRRKSEREAPRDP
-653 DELRTLIADLEAEM
+653 DELRNLIADLEAEM
-667 LEAAEELKFEY
+667 LEAAEDLKFEY

-688 LERQLQEVAS
+688 LERQLQEIA

>member
-1 VRIFPSGRR
+1 
-10 TTTSRTFSKPSEPTK
+10 
-25 NCTGGTCIETRSNFK
+25 
-40 VNSEY
+40 
-45 RPTGDQPQAI
+45 
-55 ERLASGLDVGM
+55 
-66 RAQTLLGVTGSG
+66 
-78 KTHTMARVIEKAGR
+78 MARVIEKVGR
-92 PALVIAHNKT
+92 PSLVIAHNKT
-102 LAAQLASEFSEFF
+102 LAAQLASEFSDFF

-179 YGLGSPEEYRKRMVL
+179 YGLGSPEEYRSKMVL
-194 LEKGGFYD
+194 LERGGFYV
-202 LDDVLRDLVHIQYT
+202 LDDVLRDLVRIQYA

-225 TFRVRGDVL
+225 SFRVRGDVL

-245 RISLFGDEVENMVEV
+245 RVSFFGDEVESVTEV
-260 DPLTGEILRELH
+260 DPLTGELLREMDV
-272 TLTVYPATHFVTD
+272 LTIYPATHFVTD
-285 EDRLAVAIRNIEA
+285 EDRLAVAIKNIEA
-298 ELEERSAELEG
+298 ELEERVEELDA
-309 EGKVLEAYRLR
+309 EGKILEAYRLK
-320 QRTRYDLEMMREVG
+320 QRTQYDLEMMRELG
-334 YCSGIE
+334 YTSGIE
-340 NYSRHLDGRP
+340 NYSRHLDLRP
-350 AGSTPY
+350 PGSTPF

-362 PDDYLT
+362 PDDYVT

-412 DEFLLK
+412 EEFLLK
-418 TNQMVFVSATPGPY
+418 TNQMVLVSATPGPY

-445 RPTGLVDPEVE
+445 RPTGLVDPPVE
-456 VRPTTNQIDD
+456 VRPTKNQIDD

-473 RVEHEE
+473 RVEHGE
-479 RVLITTLTIKMAED
+479 RVLITTLTIRMAED
-493 LTDYLLGHGVKAR
+493 LTDYLLEHGVKAR

-566 LIQTIGRAARNV
+566 LIQTIGRSARNV
-578 NGRVIMYADR
+578 NGRVIMYADK

-600 NRRREIQVAYN
+600 NRRREIQSAHN

-618 RTIVKG
+618 RTITKG

-639 SQRQKAARDAPRDP
+639 TQRQKAARDAPGDP

-667 LEAAEELKFEY
+667 LEAAEDLKFEY